1 MKEDNLIK
9 NNNEMEKIR
18 KKTKEELI
26 DLEMYEKFLRHK
38 EKKINNLRIDT
49 TI

>member
-1 MKEDNLIK
+1 MKEEIQIK
-9 NNNEMEKIR
+9 NNKEMEKIR

-38 EKKINNLRIDT
+38 EKKIHSLRIDT